1 MKLPIA
7 LATLFLAATTAVPA
21 FAATP
26 APRDIAPYQ
35 QGYRDGINA
44 NAYRANAAAPFESP
58 RAERRAASGWGH
70 CIRGEDSS
78 TYSAYP
84 AWDVCRGG

>member
-26 APRDIAPYQ
+26 APHDIAPYQ
-35 QGYRDGINA
+35 QGYRDGING
-44 NAYRANAAAPFESP
+44 NAYHAYAASP

-70 CIRGEDSS
+70 CVRGLDSD
-78 TYSAYP
+78 TYSAFP
-84 AWDVCRGG
+84 SWDVCRGG

>member
-1 MKLPIA
+1 VKLAIA
-7 LATLFLAATTAVPA
+7 IATALLAATTALPA

-35 QGYRDGINA
+35 QGYRGTTA
-44 NAYRANAAAPFESP
+44 GAYHAYAAAPFESP